1 MFPGVYII
9 NKTNPE
15 ENIFTQ
21 PQSLFVT
28 SGSGQM
34 DLLAKDF
41 FLLVI
46 VLIFAMQ
53 NLTSWQRQFLV
64 KVVRNNDG
72 FVEELQWYCFTFTEN
87 AAIRRDSGHKM
98 AGAQE
103 SINKLQ

>member
-1 MFPGVYII
+1 MLPGVYVI

-15 ENIFTQ
+15 EDIFTQ
-21 PQSLFVT
+21 PQCLFVT

-34 DLLAKDF
+34 DLHAKDF

-46 VLIFAMQ
+46 VLIFTMQ

-87 AAIRRDSGHKM
+87 AAIRRGSGHKM
-98 AGAQE
+98 AVAQE